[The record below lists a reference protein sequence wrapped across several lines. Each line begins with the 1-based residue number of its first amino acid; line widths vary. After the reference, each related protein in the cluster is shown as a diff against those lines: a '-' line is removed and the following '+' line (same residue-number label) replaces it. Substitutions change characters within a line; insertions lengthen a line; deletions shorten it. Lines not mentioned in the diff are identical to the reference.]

1 MVKLKLSEKCK
12 LKDITLHLLAWQK
25 LQSWMIPS
33 VTKEVRIQEP
43 SHAIDGNAQIG
54 GQSNLIFIYPVT

>member
-33 VTKEVRIQEP
+33 VTKEVRI
-43 SHAIDGNAQIG
+43 
-54 GQSNLIFIYPVT
+54 